1 MNLRNILS
9 GIALLAGILSA
20 HAIEYTPANV
30 SASIALKVP
39 GNEAVRYPLEFRKL
53 RKERFDYQLTAT
65 ESLPVLIYQ
74 KVEGGET
81 NKRITLFITATENI
95 YFNYGEQVKSG
106 ACHDDCLFY
115 MPGFWYRRN
124 LRSPKEAPSFHTS
137 DSWVVREDRLST
149 PMTTIFDEK
158 NGKSFSV
165 ARIDKFES
173 DALTTHK
180 EGEVILS
187 GTTSIGYTGF
197 ENCNGTATLSFG
209 YPYKEAPKTYIRKL
223 TLAPSVEAYQFLG
236 KGESVTLTW
245 ELNES
250 APTDFSDCVKQ
261 AWEYSYD
268 LYKPATVETPY
279 TDEVM
284 KEVMSNFFV
293 ESFIGDTPTNY
304 YSGVELHTATCNN
317 VDVAEVGFVGR
328 TLLNAF
334 NALEYGESK
343 QRTDLVANANAIF
356 DSYLE
361 HGFSPAGFFN
371 EVVHYKRNFIEP
383 VHSIRRQSEGIY
395 ATLYYLNYEKKKG
408 RKHPEWEKRLKG
420 MLDTFLRLQNEDGS
434 FPRKFK
440 DDFSI
445 VDASGG
451 STPSATLPLVM
462 ASKYFKDKRYL
473 ASAKR
478 TVDYLEKELISKAD
492 YFSSTLDANCE
503 DKEASLYAATAAYY
517 LALVTKGEE
526 RAHYAGLAKKAAYF
540 ALSWYYTWDVPFAE
554 GQMLGDIGLKTRGWG
569 NVSVENNH
577 IDVFIFEFAD
587 VLHWLSKEYNEPRF
601 SDFAEVISTSMRQLL
616 PYEGHMCGIAKVGYY
631 PEVVQHTN
639 WDYGRNGKGYYNN
652 IFAPGWTVA
661 SLWEL
666 FTPGRAEQFL
676 LKK

>member
-1 MNLRNILS
+1 MRLKRLFL
-9 GIALLAGILSA
+9 GVMLLAGITGA
-20 HAIEYTPANV
+20 GAANV
-30 SASIALKVP
+30 APEDISASISLKVP
-39 GNEAVRYPLEFRKL
+39 GNDAKQYPLALQKMQDGMYSCRASETLPLDIIRQVVDKDGKL
-53 RKERFDYQLTAT
+53 R
-65 ESLPVLIYQ
+65 
-74 KVEGGET
+74 
-81 NKRITLFITATENI
+81 ITVTLKALENV
-95 YFNYGEQVKSG
+95 YFNYGEQIKTGYKHS
-106 ACHDDCLFY
+106 DCQFY

-137 DSWVVREDRLST
+137 DSWLVREDRLST
-149 PMTTIFDEK
+149 PLTAAFNPASGTSM
-158 NGKSFSV
+158 SV
-165 ARIDKFES
+165 IRIDKFDKE
-173 DALTTHK
+173 ALTTHK

-187 GTTSIGYTGF
+187 GETSIGYTGF
-197 ENCNGTATLSFG
+197 CNVDGVTVLAYGF
-209 YPYKEAPKTYIRKL
+209 PYKEAPKTYIRKL
-223 TLAPSVEAYQFLG
+223 TLAPAVEAFQLLR
-236 KGESVTLTW
+236 KGDSISVTWEVSERNTADFSECVQRTW
-245 ELNES
+245 EY
-250 APTDFSDCVKQ
+250 C
-261 AWEYSYD
+261 YD
-268 LYKPATVETPY
+268 TNRPKPVDTPY
-279 TDEVM
+279 TVDRM

-293 ESFIGDTPTNY
+293 ESYVSNTPTHY
-304 YSGVELHTATCNN
+304 YSGVELETATCANT
-317 VDVAEVGFVGR
+317 DVAEVGFVGR

-334 NALEYGESK
+334 NALEYGK
-343 QRTDLVANANAIF
+343 QQNRQDLVDNANHIF
-356 DSYLE
+356 DTYLQN
-361 HGFSPAGFFN
+361 GFSPAGFFN
-371 EVVHYKRNFIEP
+371 EVVHYNRGFKETR
-383 VHSIRRQSEGIY
+383 HSIRRQSEGVY
-395 ATLYYLNYEKKKG
+395 AILNYLNYEKQQK
-408 RKHPEWEKRLKG
+408 RKHPEWEKRIKG
-420 MLDTFLRLQNEDGS
+420 MLDSFLKLQNEDGS

>member
-1 MNLRNILS
+1 MRLKRLFLGVMLLV
-9 GIALLAGILSA
+9 GITGAGATNAAPEDI
-20 HAIEYTPANV
+20 
-30 SASIALKVP
+30 SASISLKVP
-39 GNEAVRYPLEFRKL
+39 GNDAKQYPLALQKMQDGMYRCRASEKLPLDIIRQVVDKDGKL
-53 RKERFDYQLTAT
+53 R
-65 ESLPVLIYQ
+65 
-74 KVEGGET
+74 
-81 NKRITLFITATENI
+81 ITVTLKALENV
-95 YFNYGEQVKSG
+95 YFNYGEQIKTGYKHS
-106 ACHDDCLFY
+106 DCQFY

-137 DSWVVREDRLST
+137 DSWLVREDRLST
-149 PMTTIFDEK
+149 PLTAAFNPASGTSM
-158 NGKSFSV
+158 SV
-165 ARIDKFES
+165 IRIDKFDKE
-173 DALTTHK
+173 ALTTHK

-187 GTTSIGYTGF
+187 GETSIGYTGF
-197 ENCNGTATLSFG
+197 CNVDGMTVLAYGF
-209 YPYKEAPKTYIRKL
+209 PYKEAPKTYIRKL
-223 TLAPSVEAYQFLG
+223 TLAPAVEAFQLLR
-236 KGESVTLTW
+236 KGDSISMTW
-245 ELNES
+245 EVSERN
-250 APTDFSDCVKQ
+250 AADFSECVQ
-261 AWEYSYD
+261 RTWEYCYD
-268 LYKPATVETPY
+268 TNRPKPVDTPY
-279 TDEVM
+279 TVDRM

-293 ESFIGDTPTNY
+293 ESYVSNTPTHY
-304 YSGVELHTATCNN
+304 YSGVELETATCANT
-317 VDVAEVGFVGR
+317 DVAEVGFVGR

-334 NALEYGESK
+334 NALEYGK
-343 QRTDLVANANAIF
+343 QQNRQDLVDNANHIF
-356 DSYLE
+356 DTYLQN
-361 HGFSPAGFFN
+361 GFSPAGFFN
-371 EVVHYKRNFIEP
+371 EVVHYNRGFKETR
-383 VHSIRRQSEGIY
+383 HSIRRQSEGVY
-395 ATLYYLNYEKKKG
+395 AILNYLNYEKQQK
-408 RKHPEWEKRLKG
+408 RKHPEWEKRIKG
-420 MLDTFLRLQNEDGS
+420 MLDSFLKLQNEDGS

>member
-53 RKERFDYQLTAT
+53 RQERFDYQLTGT

-74 KVEGGET
+74 KVEGGEN

-445 VDASGG
+445 VDKSGG

-462 ASKYFKDKRYL
+462 GYKYFKDKRYL
-473 ASAKR
+473 EAARRS
-478 TVDYLEKELISKAD
+478 VDYLEKELISKAD

-503 DKEASLYAATAAYY
+503 DKEASLYASTAAYY
-517 LALVTKGEE
+517 LALASKGAE

-540 ALSWYYTWDVPFAE
+540 ALSWYYTWDVPFAP

-577 IDVFIFEFAD
+577 IDVFIFDFAD
-587 VLHWLSKEYNEPRF
+587 VLRF
-601 SDFAEVISTSMRQLL
+601 ADFAAVISSSMRQLL
-616 PYEGHMCGIAKVGYY
+616 PYEGHQCGIAKKGYY

-639 WDYGRNGKGYYNN
+639 WDYGKNGKGYYNH
-652 IFAPGWTVA
+652 IFAPGWVVA

-666 FTPGRAEQFL
+666 LSPGRPEEFIGR
-676 LKK
+676 

>member
-1 MNLRNILS
+1 MRLKRLFLGVMLLV
-9 GIALLAGILSA
+9 GITGAGA
-20 HAIEYTPANV
+20 ANAAPEDI
-30 SASIALKVP
+30 SASISLKVP
-39 GNEAVRYPLEFRKL
+39 GNDAKQYPLALQKMQDGMYSCRASE
-53 RKERFDYQLTAT
+53 T
-65 ESLPVLIYQ
+65 LPLDIIRQVVDKDGKQ
-74 KVEGGET
+74 
-81 NKRITLFITATENI
+81 RITVTLKALENV
-95 YFNYGEQVKSG
+95 YFNYGEQIKTGYKHS
-106 ACHDDCLFY
+106 DCQFY

-137 DSWVVREDRLST
+137 DSWLVREDRLST
-149 PMTTIFDEK
+149 PLTAAFNPASGTSM
-158 NGKSFSV
+158 SV
-165 ARIDKFES
+165 IRIDKFDKE
-173 DALTTHK
+173 ALTTHK

-187 GTTSIGYTGF
+187 GETSIGYTGF
-197 ENCNGTATLSFG
+197 CNVDGVTVLAYGF
-209 YPYKEAPKTYIRKL
+209 PYKEAPKTYIRKL
-223 TLAPSVEAYQFLG
+223 TLAPAVEAFQLLR
-236 KGESVTLTW
+236 KGDSISVTWEVSERNAADFSECVQRTW
-245 ELNES
+245 EY
-250 APTDFSDCVKQ
+250 C
-261 AWEYSYD
+261 YD
-268 LYKPATVETPY
+268 TNRPKPVDTPY
-279 TDEVM
+279 TVDRM

-293 ESFIGDTPTNY
+293 ESYVSNTPTHY
-304 YSGVELHTATCNN
+304 YSGVELETATCANT
-317 VDVAEVGFVGR
+317 DVAEVGFVGR

-334 NALEYGESK
+334 NALEYGK
-343 QRTDLVANANAIF
+343 QQNRQDLVDNANHIF
-356 DSYLE
+356 DTYLQN
-361 HGFSPAGFFN
+361 GFSPAGFFN
-371 EVVHYKRNFIEP
+371 EVVHYNRGFKETR
-383 VHSIRRQSEGIY
+383 HSIRRQSEGVY
-395 ATLYYLNYEKKKG
+395 AILNYLNYEKQQK
-408 RKHPEWEKRLKG
+408 RKHPEWEKRIKG
-420 MLDTFLRLQNEDGS
+420 MLDSFLKLQNEDGS

-440 DDFSI
+440 DDFSV

>member
-1 MNLRNILS
+1 MRLKRLFLGVMLLV
-9 GIALLAGILSA
+9 GITGAGA
-20 HAIEYTPANV
+20 ANAAPEDI
-30 SASIALKVP
+30 SASISLKVP
-39 GNEAVRYPLEFRKL
+39 GNDAKQYPLALQKMQDGMYSCRASETLPLDIIRQVVDKDGKL
-53 RKERFDYQLTAT
+53 R
-65 ESLPVLIYQ
+65 
-74 KVEGGET
+74 
-81 NKRITLFITATENI
+81 ITVTLKALENV
-95 YFNYGEQVKSG
+95 YFNYGEQIKTGYKHS
-106 ACHDDCLFY
+106 DCQFY

-137 DSWVVREDRLST
+137 DSWLVREDRLST
-149 PMTTIFDEK
+149 PLTAAFNPASGTSM
-158 NGKSFSV
+158 SV
-165 ARIDKFES
+165 IRIDKFDKE
-173 DALTTHK
+173 ALTTHK

-187 GTTSIGYTGF
+187 GETSIGYTGF
-197 ENCNGTATLSFG
+197 CNVDGMTVLAYGF
-209 YPYKEAPKTYIRKL
+209 PYKEAPKTYIRKL
-223 TLAPSVEAYQFLG
+223 TLAPAVEAFQLLR
-236 KGESVTLTW
+236 KGDSISMTW
-245 ELNES
+245 EVSERN
-250 APTDFSDCVKQ
+250 AADFSECVQ
-261 AWEYSYD
+261 RTWEYCYD
-268 LYKPATVETPY
+268 TNRPKPVDTPY
-279 TDEVM
+279 TVDRM

-293 ESFIGDTPTNY
+293 ESYVSNTPTHY
-304 YSGVELHTATCNN
+304 YSGVELETATCANT
-317 VDVAEVGFVGR
+317 DVAEVGFVGR

-334 NALEYGESK
+334 NALEYGK
-343 QRTDLVANANAIF
+343 QQNRQDLVDNANHTF
-356 DSYLE
+356 DTYLQN
-361 HGFSPAGFFN
+361 GFSPAGFFN
-371 EVVHYKRNFIEP
+371 EVVHYNRGFKETR
-383 VHSIRRQSEGIY
+383 HSIRRQSEGVY
-395 ATLYYLNYEKKKG
+395 AILNYLNYEKQQK
-408 RKHPEWEKRLKG
+408 RKHPEWEKRIKG
-420 MLDTFLRLQNEDGS
+420 MLDSFLKLQNEDGS